1 MTVVDSSILV
11 EIMTVP
17 ENQERLL
24 QALHAAAPLAMSSFS
39 VYEASVVVLGRG
51 GQAGVPKLQ
60 ALLESLCVQIV
71 DFTGEQASAAVDVH
85 ARFGKGLNPAKL
97 NLGDCPVYVLTR
109 QLGAALLRKGDD
121 FSQTDLP
128 LIDLQL

>member
-1 MTVVDSSILV
+1 MTVVDSSIIV

-24 QALHAAAPLAMSSFS
+24 QALHAAAPLGMSSFS

-51 GQAGVPKLQ
+51 GQAGVQKLQ

-71 DFTGEQASAAVDVH
+71 DFTGEQASAAVNVY
-85 ARFGKGLNPAKL
+85 AQFGKGFHPAKL
-97 NLGDCPVYVLTR
+97 NLGDCPVYVLAR
-109 QLGAALLRKGDD
+109 KLGATLMFKGDD
-121 FSQTDLP
+121 FSHTDLP
-128 LIDLQL
+128 LMDLQL